1 MKKINICLASFV
13 AVALSTWVQ
22 AAELN
27 MLSSWNTNYAGA
39 KYTVPKF
46 AEMVKE
52 RVPDLTLDVKGPEAV
67 SPFEQ
72 LEPVQAGLYQFV
84 YTHGGYHYGTTGIG
98 MGMDGVDGD
107 PDKRRASGIWDFVDK
122 SYNEIGLKLIAM
134 PTSGDG
140 YHMVLKNPIGSSG
153 GLDGAKVRGTP
164 VYKALIEHL
173 GGTLVVLPP
182 AEIYSALDKG
192 TVDGAAWPVLAA
204 LGFKWYETAGYMMR
218 PRFGDVTHLILM
230 NLGAWNNLSSAQQS
244 ALTQVGIDLEKET
257 WGQFYGLADTE
268 VVELK
273 KLGMKETK
281 LGSKYANDLPKV
293 FSDGLFGLVIKK
305 NGARGEEF
313 AKLARSAKLAP

>member
-1 MKKINICLASFV
+1 MNKYIASCAAVLFV
-13 AVALSTWVQ
+13 VSAQ

-52 RVPDLTLDVKGPEAV
+52 RVPNLTLDVKGPEAV

-140 YHMVLKNPIGSSG
+140 YHMVLKKPIGSSG

-173 GGTLVVLPP
+173 GGSLVVLPP

-192 TVDGAAWPVLAA
+192 TVDGAAWPVLGR
-204 LGFKWYETAGYMMR
+204 LDSSGTS
-218 PRFGDVTHLILM
+218 PRVT
-230 NLGAWNNLSSAQQS
+230 
-244 ALTQVGIDLEKET
+244 
-257 WGQFYGLADTE
+257 
-268 VVELK
+268 
-273 KLGMKETK
+273 
-281 LGSKYANDLPKV
+281 
-293 FSDGLFGLVIKK
+293 
-305 NGARGEEF
+305 
-313 AKLARSAKLAP
+313 